1 MKGLNKKIARDIRK
15 NKIQFF
21 NIFIMIFLGVF
32 VFAGIHAYMDGMK
45 YSADD
50 YYKNNNL
57 EDIWVSGLSFSDED
71 FDNVK
76 KIDNVHNVERQT
88 IINTTV
94 KTVFKTATNDTSCGF
109 IILVT
114 LTVYH
119 THGQITTTYF
129 AFILKFC

>member
-94 KTVFKTATNDTSCGF
+94 KEKED
-109 IILVT
+109 VT
-114 LTVYH
+114 LETIFIESNDISKMYGCDLYTVEKRIH
-119 THGQITTTYF
+119 SF
-129 AFILKFC
+129 NDL